1 VDLKGG
7 NKAAIIGYESMMKVV
22 KWLTVSCFLAG
33 AVASVVAQSPTQED
47 LRRFQSLTPEQRAAI
62 MKTIDEQQ
70 QNKVDERLQEAPR
83 LVMPLDSREDRR
95 SGRVTDDGRRG
106 SAADTRRN
114 GDRLYSDELYRDRR
128 DGDRLSREGRN
139 GDRREED
146 WRNGAIADDRAG
158 PRERE
163 EVQDDADIVAKER
176 ADEAPPLEYFGYD
189 LFAGV
194 PTTFAPATDIPMDA
208 DYIVGPGDTVQI
220 QLFGKEPAQ
229 YDLVITREGILQFPE
244 IGPISVAG
252 LSFDEMK
259 QVLRARIEE
268 QMIGEKANITMGRLR
283 SIRVFILGDV
293 NQPGSYTVSALS
305 TMTNALFVSG
315 GIKPIGSLR
324 NIQLK
329 RRGKVVS
336 RMDLY
341 DLLLHGDT
349 SGDVRLQ
356 PGDVIF
362 VPPVGPSVGVAGEVR
377 RPAIYELRKEQSVEQ
392 MLSLAGGLLPTA
404 YPQASKIE
412 RISKRGERTLIDLDV
427 SQKTGL
433 RVRVQSGDVVRV
445 YSILEKME
453 DIVLLS
459 GHVQR
464 PGGYQWRPGLR
475 VSDLIPSIENDLLPR
490 PDLDYALVR
499 RELKPDHRI
508 QVFSVQ
514 PGKALEDPASN
525 YNVELQSRDEL
536 ILFGFQEERQQLVEP
551 LIEELQGQAT
561 FREHTRVVTVG
572 GLVRFPGD
580 YPLEKRMIVSDLIR
594 AGGGLAEAAYA
605 LGAELTRYEVI
616 DGSYREVDH
625 VSVDLAQILKGS
637 TPADLVLRPHD
648 VLHVKRLPEWVA
660 AATVE
665 VRGEIRFPGVYPI
678 SRGEQLSKL
687 IERAGGVSDMAFTE
701 GAVFLRED
709 LRVREEQRLVE
720 LSQRLE
726 ADLAALSLKLAQEEV
741 GQKQSLSIVRE
752 LGAQLRAVKP
762 TGRLVIDL
770 PRLITDTRGGRRS
783 QYDVTLTDGD
793 RLYIPPTTQE
803 VMVTGEVFN
812 PTSHLYKRGL
822 DRHQYVKMSGGATR
836 KADER
841 NIYVIRA
848 DGSVVTET
856 PWIGVGRVAGIKPGD
871 TIVVP
876 LDVDRIRPI
885 ALWTSISQIVFQL
898 GLAAASANAVGV
910 F

>member
-1 VDLKGG
+1 MKFIQCL
-7 NKAAIIGYESMMKVV
+7 AAVC
-22 KWLTVSCFLAG
+22 LLAG
-33 AVASVVAQSPTQED
+33 AAASVVAQSPMQEEI
-47 LRRFQSLTPEQRAAI
+47 RRFQSLTPEQRAAI
-62 MKTIDEQQ
+62 MKAVDQQQ
-70 QNKVDERLQEAPR
+70 QNKVDEQPPEAPR
-83 LVMPLDSREDRR
+83 LVLPLESREDRR
-95 SGRVTDDGRRG
+95 AGGAVDDSRSRRSVPDARRNGDSRSGGAPKV
-106 SAADTRRN
+106 RRN
-114 GDRLYSDELYRDRR
+114 GDRRDEDRRDEDRR
-128 DGDRLSREGRN
+128 DGDF
-139 GDRREED
+139 
-146 WRNGAIADDRAG
+146 ADDRADPMG
-158 PRERE
+158 RAETQRDRGGLDKA
-163 EVQDDADIVAKER
+163 Q
-176 ADEAPPLEYFGYD
+176 ADEVETPLERFGYD

-229 YDLVITREGILQFPE
+229 YDLVITREGIMQFPQ
-244 IGPISVAG
+244 IGPVSVAG
-252 LSFDEMK
+252 LTFSEMK
-259 QVLRARIEE
+259 QALRARIEE

-329 RRGKVVS
+329 RRGKLIA

-362 VPPVGPSVGVAGEVR
+362 VPPVGSAVGVAGEVR
-377 RPAIYELRKEQSVEQ
+377 RPAIYELRKEVSVEQ

-404 YPQASKIE
+404 YPQASQVE
-412 RISKRGERTLIDLDV
+412 RISKRGERTLIDLDIG
-427 SQKTGL
+427 QKAGL
-433 RVRVQSGDVVRV
+433 RTPLQAGDVLRV

-464 PGGYQWRPGLR
+464 PGGYQWRPGMR
-475 VSDLIPSIENDLLPR
+475 VTDLIPSIENDLLPR

-499 RELKPDHRI
+499 RELKPDHRLKI
-508 QVFSVQ
+508 FSVQ
-514 PGKALEDPASN
+514 PGNALQDPASK
-525 YNVELQSRDEL
+525 YNVELESRDEL
-536 ILFGFQEERQQLVEP
+536 ILFGFSEYRTEIVEP
-551 LIEELQGQAT
+551 LIEELQAQAT
-561 FREHTRVVTVG
+561 FQRPTQVVTVG
-572 GLVRFPGD
+572 GLVRQSGE
-580 YPLEKRMIVSDLIR
+580 YPLEERMNIGDLIR

-625 VSVDLAQILKGS
+625 VSVDLAQILKGIQV
-637 TPADLVLRPHD
+637 ADLALRPHD
-648 VLHVKRLPEWVA
+648 VLHIKRLPEWVA

-665 VRGEIRFPGVYPI
+665 VKGEVRFPGIYPI

-687 IERAGGVSDMAFTE
+687 IERAGGVTDMAFTE

-709 LRVREEQRLVE
+709 LREREKERLAE

-726 ADLAALSLKLAQEEV
+726 ADLAALSLKLAQEE
-741 GQKQSLSIVRE
+741 GGKTQSLGIVRE

-822 DRHQYVKMSGGATR
+822 DRQQYVKMSGGSTR
-836 KADER
+836 KADKS
-841 NIYVIRA
+841 NIYVVRA
-848 DGSVVTET
+848 DGSVVTEK
-856 PWIGVGRVAGIKPGD
+856 PWIGAGRAGDIKPGD

-876 LDVDRIRPI
+876 LDVDRVRPI
-885 ALWTSISQIVFQL
+885 ALWTSISQIIFQL
-898 GLAAASANAVGV
+898 GLSAAAANAVGV

>member
-1 VDLKGG
+1 MVKVI
-7 NKAAIIGYESMMKVV
+7 KWIAAAC
-22 KWLTVSCFLAG
+22 WLAG
-33 AVASVVAQSPTQED
+33 VAASVIAQSPTQED
-47 LRRFQSLTPEQRAAI
+47 IERFQRLTPEQRAAI
-62 MKTIDEQQ
+62 LKKVDQQ
-70 QNKVDERLQEAPR
+70 QQDKVEERPPETPR
-83 LVMPLDSREDRR
+83 LVMPLESREDDSRIGGARDDRRR
-95 SGRVTDDGRRG
+95 S
-106 SAADTRRN
+106 SAADARDN
-114 GDRLYSDELYRDRR
+114 GGRPYRDRLDRDGR
-128 DGDRLSREGRN
+128 DGDIAN
-139 GDRREED
+139 GERPDRD
-146 WRNGAIADDRAG
+146 IAEDRAG
-158 PRERE
+158 PMERGE
-163 EVQDDADIVAKER
+163 MQDDAGVVETEPAFEP
-176 ADEAPPLEYFGYD
+176 ETPLEHFGYE

-229 YDLVITREGILQFPE
+229 YDLVVTREGILQFPR
-244 IGPISVAG
+244 IGPVSVAG
-252 LSFDEMK
+252 LTFHEMK
-259 QVLRARIEE
+259 QALRARIEE

-315 GIKPIGSLR
+315 GIQPIGSLR

-329 RRGKVVS
+329 RRGKAVA

-341 DLLLHGDT
+341 DLLLRGDT
-349 SGDVRLQ
+349 SGDARLQ

-362 VPPVGPSVGVAGEVR
+362 VPPVGASVGVAGQVR
-377 RPAIYELRKEQSVEQ
+377 RPAIYELRKERSVEQ

-404 YPQASKIE
+404 YPRASQIE
-412 RISKRGERTLIDLDV
+412 RISKRGERTLIDLDI
-427 SQKTGL
+427 SQKAGL
-433 RVRVQSGDVVRV
+433 RAPVQAGDVLRV

-475 VSDLIPSIENDLLPR
+475 VADLIPSIENDLLPR

-514 PGKALEDPASN
+514 PGKALKDPASE
-525 YNVELQSRDEL
+525 YNVELESRDEL
-536 ILFGFQEERQQLVEP
+536 ILFGFSEDRTEIIEP
-551 LIEELQGQAT
+551 LIEDLQVQAT
-561 FREHTRVVTVG
+561 FRQPTQVVTVG
-572 GLVRFPGD
+572 GLVRLPGD
-580 YPLEKRMIVSDLIR
+580 YPLEARMNIGDLIR

-625 VSVDLAQILKGS
+625 VSVDLAQILRGVRA
-637 TPADLVLRPHD
+637 ADLALRPHD
-648 VLHVKRLPEWVA
+648 VLHIKRLPEWVA

-665 VRGEIRFPGVYPI
+665 VKGEVRFPGVYPI
-678 SRGEQLSKL
+678 SRGEQLSTL
-687 IERAGGVSDMAFTE
+687 IERTGGVTDMAFTE
-701 GAVFLRED
+701 GAVFLREE
-709 LRVREEQRLVE
+709 LREREKQRLAE

-741 GQKQSLSIVRE
+741 GQAQSLSIVRE
-752 LGAQLRAVKP
+752 LGEQLRAVEP

-783 QYDVTLTDGD
+783 QYDVTLVDGD
-793 RLYIPPTTQE
+793 RLYIPPITQE

-812 PTSHLYKRGL
+812 PTSHLFKRGL
-822 DRHQYVKMSGGATR
+822 DRRDYVKMSGGSTR
-836 KADER
+836 KADDR

-848 DGSVVTET
+848 NGSVVAKQRS
-856 PWIGVGRVAGIKPGD
+856 WIGAGNAGDIEPGD
-871 TIVVP
+871 TIIVP
-876 LDVDRIRPI
+876 LDVDRVRPI

-898 GLAAASANAVGV
+898 GLAAAAANAVGV

>member
-1 VDLKGG
+1 MIRSIKRLLF
-7 NKAAIIGYESMMKVV
+7 I
-22 KWLTVSCFLAG
+22 CF
-33 AVASVVAQSPTQED
+33 VASAAAPAGAQSPTQED
-47 LRRFQSLTPEQRAAI
+47 MKWFRSLSAEQRAAV
-62 MKTIDEQQ
+62 MRAAGEQQ
-70 QNKVDERLQEAPR
+70 RNKVDEQPPEAPR
-83 LVMPLDSREDRR
+83 LVMPLAPRTDVTDGLMRDDRRARRPASRAEDDSDASRDGEDRKDWKDID
-95 SGRVTDDGRRG
+95 THLDDKKE
-106 SAADTRRN
+106 SK
-114 GDRLYSDELYRDRR
+114 
-128 DGDRLSREGRN
+128 
-139 GDRREED
+139 
-146 WRNGAIADDRAG
+146 DDRIDT
-158 PRERE
+158 
-163 EVQDDADIVAKER
+163 EVLDEVPAL
-176 ADEAPPLEYFGYD
+176 ADEAPLEPFGYD

-208 DYIVGPGDTVQI
+208 DYMVGPGDTVQI

-229 YDLVITREGILQFPE
+229 YNLVITREGILQFPQ
-244 IGPISVAG
+244 IGPVSVAG
-252 LSFDEMK
+252 LTFREMK
-259 QVLRARIEE
+259 DALTARIEE
-268 QMIGEKANITMGRLR
+268 QMLGEKANITMGRLR

-293 NQPGSYTVSALS
+293 NRPGSYTVSALS

-329 RRGKVVS
+329 RHGKLVA

-341 DLLLHGDT
+341 DLLLRGDT

-362 VPPVGPSVGVAGEVR
+362 VPPIGASVGVSGEVR
-377 RPAIYELRKEQSVEQ
+377 RPAIYELRKEGSVEL

-404 YPQASKIE
+404 YPQATQIR
-412 RISKRGERTLIDLDV
+412 RISKRGERTLIDVDI
-427 SQKTGL
+427 SQKAGLQTG
-433 RVRVQSGDVVRV
+433 VQAGDVLRV
-445 YSILEKME
+445 YSVLEKME

-464 PGGYQWRPGLR
+464 PGAYQWRPGMR
-475 VSDLIPSIENDLLPR
+475 ITDLIPSIENDLLPR
-490 PDLDYALVR
+490 PDLNYALVR

-508 QVFSVQ
+508 EVFSVR
-514 PGKALEDPASN
+514 PGKALSKPDSQDD
-525 YNVELQSRDEL
+525 VFLQSRDEL
-536 ILFGFQEERQQLVEP
+536 ILFGFSEDRAEIVEP
-551 LIEELQGQAT
+551 LIDDLQAQAT
-561 FREHTRVVTVG
+561 FQQPTRVVSVG
-572 GLVRFPGD
+572 GLVRLPGD
-580 YPLEKRMIVSDLIR
+580 YPLEETMTVTDLIR

-616 DGSYREVDH
+616 EGSYREVDH
-625 VSVDLAQILKGS
+625 VSVDLARILKGEKA
-637 TPADLVLRPHD
+637 ADLGLRPHD
-648 VLHVKRLPEWVA
+648 VLHIKRLPEWVA

-665 VRGEIRFPGVYPI
+665 VKGEVRFPGVYPI

-687 IERAGGVSDMAFTE
+687 IERAGGITDMAFTE

-709 LRVREEQRLVE
+709 LRERERERLAE

-726 ADLAALSLKLAQEEV
+726 ADLAALSLQLAQEEV
-741 GQKQSLSIVRE
+741 GQAQSLSIVRE
-752 LGAQLRAVKP
+752 LGAQLRDIEP

-770 PRLITDTRGGRRS
+770 PRLLTDTRGGRRS

-793 RLYIPPTTQE
+793 KLYIPPVTQE

-812 PTSHLYKRGL
+812 PTSHLFTRGL
-822 DRHQYVKMSGGATR
+822 DRRDYVKLSGGTTR
-836 KADER
+836 KADNS

-848 DGSVVTET
+848 NGSVVTET
-856 PWIGVGRVAGIKPGD
+856 PWIAAGRAGDIKPGD

-885 ALWTSISQIVFQL
+885 ALWTSISQIAFQL